1 MDFNSG
7 EAMTSNLLE
16 PSVLEELRQLDSCCV
31 ANAIET
37 FALRMRNTGFS
48 DSHIHCLF
56 EDEPPMV
63 GHAATLRIR
72 TTEPPMEGESYF
84 YRLDWLEY
92 FSSIPSPRV
101 LVLEDLDTNPGLG
114 AFIGD
119 IHANILHVL
128 GCVGVVTNG
137 AVRDLETAQAL
148 NLQMFAHNVSVSHSF
163 AHVMEFGSTV
173 IIGGME
179 VRSGDL
185 LHGDRHG
192 VQTIPLQ
199 IAANIPAVAR
209 RMKDEEQEII
219 RLSQSGD
226 FSVEKLRSIVN
237 ALRAKRK
244 NLEA

>member
-1 MDFNSG
+1 MIFNQ
-7 EAMTSNLLE
+7 LE
-16 PSVLEELRQLDSCCV
+16 PSVLEELRRLDSRSV

-37 FALRMRNTGFS
+37 FSVRLRNTGFS
-48 DSHIHCLF
+48 DSSLHSLF
-56 EDEPPMV
+56 VNEPPMV
-63 GHAATLRIR
+63 GYTATLRIR
-72 TTEPPMEGESYF
+72 TAEPPMEGESYF
-84 YRLDWLEY
+84 YRLDWLDY

-119 IHANILHVL
+119 VHANILHVL

-163 AHVMEFGSTV
+163 AHVIDFGSPV
-173 IIGGME
+173 IVAGME

-185 LHGDRHG
+185 LHGDQHG
-192 VQTIPLQ
+192 VQTIPFQ
-199 IAANIPAVAR
+199 IAANIPAVAK
-209 RMKDEEQEII
+209 RMKDEEQAII
-219 RLSQSGD
+219 RLAQSGE
-226 FSVEKLRSIVN
+226 FSVEKLRAMVN
-237 ALRAKRK
+237 TLRAKRK

>member
-1 MDFNSG
+1 
-7 EAMTSNLLE
+7 MTLNQLE
-16 PSVLEELRQLDSCCV
+16 PSVLEALRQLDSRSV

-37 FALRMRNTGFS
+37 FGVRLRNTGFS
-48 DSHIHCLF
+48 DSSLHCLF
-56 EDEPPMV
+56 EHEPPMV
-63 GHAATLRIR
+63 GYAATLRIR
-72 TTEPPMEGESYF
+72 TAEPPMEGESYL
-84 YRLDWLEY
+84 YRLDWLDY

-119 IHANILHVL
+119 VHVNILHVL

-137 AVRDLETAQAL
+137 AVRDVQTAQAL

-163 AHVMEFGSTV
+163 AHLIDIGSTV
-173 IIGGME
+173 IVGGLE
-179 VRSGDL
+179 VRSGDV

-192 VQTIPLQ
+192 VQTVPFQ
-199 IAANIPAVAR
+199 IAPNIPAVAK

-226 FSVEKLRSIVN
+226 FSVEKLRSMVN
-237 ALRAKRK
+237 ALRVKRK